1 MSNLV
6 LAPEDARATAMNAEP
21 HVSARVRR
29 RFRAAAPRVFDAWL
43 DPKIASKWLFAKR
56 TGQIVCAEID
66 GRVGGWFY
74 IVDRRNGEDIEHVGE
89 YFEVDRPNRLVFKLL
104 VEKYAQNFDRVTV
117 QIVPLTHGCELTL
130 TNDIAPGVAGDVRR
144 IEACWGDL
152 LDRLAETIGEARVP
166 AAILEAPAA
175 WRR

>member
-1 MSNLV
+1 MRGLV
-6 LAPEDARATAMNAEP
+6 LISEDARATAMNAEQ
-21 HVSARVRR
+21 HVSAHVRR
-29 RFRAAAPRVFDAWL
+29 RFRAPAERVFDAWL
-43 DPKIASKWLFAKR
+43 DPKTASKWLFAKAMG
-56 TGQIVCAEID
+56 TNVCAEID

-117 QIVPLTHGCELTL
+117 QIVPLAHGCELTL
-130 TNDIAPGVAGDVRR
+130 TNDIAPNMADTVRR

-152 LDRLAETIGEARVP
+152 LDRLAETIGEGRVG
-166 AAILEAPAA
+166 AAILDAPAA

>member
-1 MSNLV
+1 
-6 LAPEDARATAMNAEP
+6 MNAEQ
-21 HVSARVRR
+21 HVSAHVRR
-29 RFRAAAPRVFDAWL
+29 RFRAPAEHVFDAWL
-43 DPKIASKWLFAKR
+43 DPKTASKWLFAKAMG
-56 TGQIVCAEID
+56 TNVCAEID

-104 VEKYAQNFDRVTV
+104 VEKYAQNFDGVTV
-117 QIVPLTHGCELTL
+117 QIVPLAHGCELTL
-130 TNDIAPGVAGDVRR
+130 TNDIAPNMADTVRR

-152 LDRLAETIGEARVP
+152 LDRLAETIGEGRVG
-166 AAILEAPAA
+166 AAILDAPAA